1 MAIDVSSVMKAGSSD
16 EESKPVESTVNSQE
30 SSSASGDRVDVVLG
44 FEERQKAKLAES
56 QEAMNANSVDVAS
69 VIEEFRR
76 EHVEQVESVRSL
88 IDELSELTS
97 RMTAL
102 QKSLEDVDRR
112 STQAVKQGVGKAHDK
127 ATKAAEESMKTLT
140 DSFAKLVEVSSKE
153 AMTRVERLQR
163 FSKMSVLGMMMKVG
177 VASVVSSLLVVWL
190 STFIL

>member
-1 MAIDVSSVMKAGSSD
+1 MAMDVSSVMKAGSSD
-16 EESKPVESTVNSQE
+16 EESKPVEGVAVSQE
-30 SSSASGDRVDVVLG
+30 SPSASDDRVDVVPG
-44 FEERQKAKLAES
+44 FEDRQKAKLAEL
-56 QEAMNANSVDVAS
+56 QESMNANSVDVAR

-97 RMTAL
+97 RMNAL

-112 STQAVKQGVGKAHDK
+112 STQAVKQGVGKAHNT

-177 VASVVSSLLVVWL
+177 AASVASSLLVVWL

>member
-1 MAIDVSSVMKAGSSD
+1 MKHD
-16 EESKPVESTVNSQE
+16 C
-30 SSSASGDRVDVVLG
+30 
-44 FEERQKAKLAES
+44 
-56 QEAMNANSVDVAS
+56 DVAG
-69 VIEEFRR
+69 EN
-76 EHVEQVESVRSL
+76 VRSL

-97 RMTAL
+97 RMNAL

-112 STQAVKQGVGKAHDK
+112 STQAVKQGVGKAHNT
-127 ATKAAEESMKTLT
+127 ATKAAKESMKTLT

-177 VASVVSSLLVVWL
+177 AASVASSLLVVWL

>member
-16 EESKPVESTVNSQE
+16 EESKLVESTVDSQE

-69 VIEEFRR
+69 VIEAFRR
-76 EHVEQVESVRSL
+76 EHSEQVESVRSL

-97 RMTAL
+97 RIDAL

-163 FSKMSVLGMMMKVG
+163 FSKMSIFGMMMKVG
-177 VASVVSSLLVVWL
+177 VASVASSLLVVWL

>member
-16 EESKPVESTVNSQE
+16 EESKPVESTVDSQE

-69 VIEEFRR
+69 VIEAFRR
-76 EHVEQVESVRSL
+76 EHVEQVEGVRSL

>member
-1 MAIDVSSVMKAGSSD
+1 MAMDVSSVMKAGSSD
-16 EESKPVESTVNSQE
+16 EESKPVEGVAGSQE
-30 SSSASGDRVDVVLG
+30 NPSASADRVDVVPG
-44 FEERQKAKLAES
+44 FEDRQKAKLAEL
-56 QEAMNANSVDVAS
+56 QESMNANSVDVAS

-97 RMTAL
+97 RMNAL

-112 STQAVKQGVGKAHDK
+112 STQAVKQGVGKAHNT

-177 VASVVSSLLVVWL
+177 AASVASSLLVVWL

>member
-1 MAIDVSSVMKAGSSD
+1 MAMDVSSVMKAGSSD
-16 EESKPVESTVNSQE
+16 EESKPVEGVAVSQE
-30 SSSASGDRVDVVLG
+30 SPSASDDRVDVVLG
-44 FEERQKAKLAES
+44 FEDRQKAKLAEL
-56 QEAMNANSVDVAS
+56 QESMNANSVDVAR

-97 RMTAL
+97 RMNAL

-112 STQAVKQGVGKAHDK
+112 STQAVKQGVGKAHNT

-177 VASVVSSLLVVWL
+177 AASVASSLLVVWL